1 MLAIDH
7 GCGRVGP
14 QYTRYT
20 YINHPPYC
28 SITHRAKAGFRCRR
42 NARNSALLVTDA
54 RPHDL
59 ASRLTASSQCTKQ
72 RRRSPG
78 SSQSPFPRPGR
89 RRRGPSESQLPDRVE
104 QKSAG
109 LQLEYSASTAEWL
122 RRVAEAP
129 HDFALVYNFVS
140 NLLSD
145 SDQPLGALTRRFATL
160 FDSLFLPAHQ
170 SSLRKS
176 FSAEAL
182 TEKLAGPAA
191 SRSRHKSTIAS
202 AASSMH
208 LGVNRLHRRCIDVL
222 PPLQCAAASL
232 AAMEA
237 VQAALFELCGPT
249 LPALVGLIVSTEDV
263 ALQARPRSNAS
274 PRRASSPDLR
284 PLPHQARLSQLSSLA
299 SASLRAARAVL
310 ARSAA
315 AAAAAHGRCARRQ
328 VLGQGLPRGRQGGGA
343 AAIGACVAS
352 PCARMPGRAGKH
364 G

>member
-1 MLAIDH
+1 MH
-7 GCGRVGP
+7 GPKVEI
-14 QYTRYT
+14 TR
-20 YINHPPYC
+20 IFDEPFP
-28 SITHRAKAGFRCRR
+28 AP
-42 NARNSALLVTDA
+42 D
-54 RPHDL
+54 
-59 ASRLTASSQCTKQ
+59 ASSAST
-72 RRRSPG
+72 
-78 SSQSPFPRPGR
+78 
-89 RRRGPSESQLPDRVE
+89 PSESQLPDLVE

-122 RRVAEAP
+122 TRVVEAP

-160 FDSLFLPAHQ
+160 FDSLYFLPTHQ

-191 SRSRHKSTIAS
+191 SRNRHASTIAS
-202 AASSMH
+202 AASSIH

-222 PPLQCAAASL
+222 PPLQCASASL

-249 LPALVGLIVSTEDV
+249 LHALVGRIVSSEDA

-274 PRRASSPDLR
+274 PRS
-284 PLPHQARLSQLSSLA
+284 
-299 SASLRAARAVL
+299 
-310 ARSAA
+310 
-315 AAAAAHGRCARRQ
+315 
-328 VLGQGLPRGRQGGGA
+328 
-343 AAIGACVAS
+343 
-352 PCARMPGRAGKH
+352 
-364 G
+364 

>member
-1 MLAIDH
+1 MH
-7 GCGRVGP
+7 E
-14 QYTRYT
+14 
-20 YINHPPYC
+20 
-28 SITHRAKAGFRCRR
+28 AKAEITRIF
-42 NARNSALLVTDA
+42 AE
-54 RPHDL
+54 
-59 ASRLTASSQCTKQ
+59 
-72 RRRSPG
+72 
-78 SSQSPFPRPGR
+78 PFPASGAPGAV
-89 RRRGPSESQLPDRVE
+89 GPSESQLPDRVE

-182 TEKLAGPAA
+182 SEKLAGPAA

-249 LPALVGLIVSTEDV
+249 LHALVGLIVSTEDV

-284 PLPHQARLSQLSSLA
+284 PLPHQARLSQLSHL
-299 SASLRAARAVL
+299 
-310 ARSAA
+310 
-315 AAAAAHGRCARRQ
+315 H
-328 VLGQGLPRGRQGGGA
+328 PHHF
-343 AAIGACVAS
+343 VA
-352 PCARMPGRAGKH
+352 
-364 G
+364 